1 MPSFIT
7 PEELRVGV
15 DRVQELA
22 AAAGREVP
30 EDHFGT
36 LINFAIAESSEAAL
50 AMAQP
55 FIQRGRVDEAIMKQC
70 TAFGPVDTVIAK
82 VEEYVKGGA
91 SKFILRPLCPS
102 ERMLEQLAVIAEHVA
117 PEYHRRSGRPSDASP
132 NSGLRR
138 RSRRSNELLR
148 YAPSRRRPHRLEGQ
162 TPGVFP
168 AGYTAGMRQPTAI
181 ALLALVL
188 CGCSVLSIDFQPRIR
203 PLDEETLEG
212 RGSAKILL
220 VDLSGV
226 LQDESVSFSLGAPP
240 PRVPLLAR
248 VREELEKAEKD
259 DRVRAVIVKINSP
272 GGTITASDILYR
284 EIVEFKARRK
294 IPVTAVIMDV
304 GASGGYYV
312 ALAADTIVVHP
323 TSVTGSLGVVMLTVN
338 AQGLMEK
345 IGVAPLAIKSGPM
358 KDAGSPFRPLTQ
370 PELQV
375 FQGVIDDMYGRFVR
389 LIAASRKIPEE
400 RVRVARRRAHLHRA
414 AGARPR
420 PRGPHRL
427 PRRRRR
433 YHEKGARRR

>member
-1 MPSFIT
+1 
-7 PEELRVGV
+7 
-15 DRVQELA
+15 
-22 AAAGREVP
+22 
-30 EDHFGT
+30 
-36 LINFAIAESSEAAL
+36 
-50 AMAQP
+50 
-55 FIQRGRVDEAIMKQC
+55 
-70 TAFGPVDTVIAK
+70 
-82 VEEYVKGGA
+82 
-91 SKFILRPLCPS
+91 
-102 ERMLEQLAVIAEHVA
+102 
-117 PEYHRRSGRPSDASP
+117 
-132 NSGLRR
+132 
-138 RSRRSNELLR
+138 
-148 YAPSRRRPHRLEGQ
+148 
-162 TPGVFP
+162 
-168 AGYTAGMRQPTAI
+168 MRQPTAI
-181 ALLALVL
+181 ALLALLL

-203 PLDEETLEG
+203 PLEEETLEG
-212 RGSAKILL
+212 HGRAKILL

-323 TSVTGSLGVVMLTVN
+323 TSVTGSLGVVMITVN

-389 LIAASRKIPEE
+389 LIAESRKIPEE
-400 RVRVARRRAHLHRA
+400 RVRSLADGRIYTAQQALALGLVDRIAYLDDVV
-414 AGARPR
+414 GS
-420 PRGPHRL
+420 
-427 PRRRRR
+427 
-433 YHEKGARRR
+433 HEKGARRR